1 MKRIS
6 AEKEITYISNVIEK
20 NIEYYE
26 QIKDKGFLSE
36 NILAQ
41 LRNLIE
47 DVAIL
52 INNRENNLSLD
63 TQYDNIS
70 PSLDY
75 LKGKSKYKFI
85 LDFYNF
91 LKGTSSHYT
100 PSEDGAEKLVAY
112 YFRYICLTKK
122 LLFMDYNIKII
133 KNIDKFPIYDDKSMK
148 ENYDII
154 CRVVEQEKENTSK
167 YIKGKFYVQKINTI
181 YSNGDIYYEI
191 TLSKATDY
199 KNKFEHITLYSKKYI
214 PDNYSVNVSVLDKDV
229 TLNIGKSRIKII
241 NDYKVAIR
249 VCELKNI
256 FLFLGENR
264 QFGESYREYRNLMS
278 YLTDTQDTITNYLCM
293 NNEDYIRIKTQLQEG
308 ADNHNITEMLDKIR
322 DIIINN
328 RKGHNV
334 LRYLTTNME
343 NIVIRDQKSDNTN
356 FVFQELYLL
365 PQSGMFDSM
374 PYAMSLFKHN
384 ISWHHLIKSIDMY
397 NKDEELLYNLVKN
410 NIENENILYTP
421 IQDINCFNNIP
432 ELIERFNRRLLRI
445 KSRSENLLKIEN
457 GMIYIESYEKETIEI
472 ISLIKQYSERYN
484 LDLKNEIDL
493 YKLFEFKEDISKD
506 KEEILQKVF
515 KTSSVA
521 FIYGPAGTGKTK
533 MIEILADAL
542 KNHKKCFIANTNT
555 AVTNMKNRIGGIKN
569 SAFSTIANYIKNEY
583 IECDILFID
592 ECSMVSNTDMIKI
605 LRKQEYQAIILVGD
619 IYQIESIK
627 YGNWFQFCNKYF
639 NDDIVYNLK
648 DTHRTSDIDLMEL
661 WESVRF
667 NNKKAINILSNQEYT
682 QPLSKEI
689 FDKTS
694 SDEVILCLNYDGMY
708 GINNINRVKQQLNPN
723 KEYNFGIDT
732 YKVEDPILFNDC
744 PRFNNF
750 LYNNLKGII
759 KNIEEDK
766 NNNCMWFTIEVD
778 KDSINELFT
787 PFDVELLDSEILG
800 KVNIRFK
807 VNEYIDKED
816 DENEYD
822 HIIPFNLSYAISI
835 HKAQGLEYDS
845 VKIVITSNIED
856 RITKNIFYTAI
867 TRAKSKLKIYWNSDS
882 QTKIFD
888 NFDKRENS
896 RDLAII
902 RQKINK
908 RESEQNNFNI
918 F

>member
-26 QIKDKGFLSE
+26 KIKDKGFLSE

-52 INNRENNLSLD
+52 INNRENNQNLD
-63 TQYDNIS
+63 TQYENIS
-70 PSLDY
+70 PSLDFI
-75 LKGKSKYKFI
+75 KGKSKYKFI

-122 LLFMDYNIKII
+122 LLHLDYNIEII

-148 ENYDII
+148 ENYDLI
-154 CRVVEQEKENTSK
+154 CNVVEKEKDTPSK
-167 YIKGKFYVQKINTI
+167 FVKGKFYVQKVNTI
-181 YSNGDIYYEI
+181 YSNGYIYYEI

-199 KNKFEHITLYSKKYI
+199 PNKFEHITLYSKKYI
-214 PDNYSVNVSVLDKDV
+214 PDNYSVNVSVIDKDV
-229 TLNIGKSRIKII
+229 NLNVGKSKIKII
-241 NDYKVAIR
+241 NDYRVAIR
-249 VCELKNI
+249 VCELKN
-256 FLFLGENR
+256 LFSFFGTNKQFDEN
-264 QFGESYREYRNLMS
+264 YREYRNLMK
-278 YLTDTQDTITNYLCM
+278 YLTDSQNTITNILCM
-293 NNEDYIRIKTQLQEG
+293 SKDDYINVKTQLQDG
-308 ADNHNITEMLDKIR
+308 AENHHITDMLDKMRNVIL
-322 DIIINN
+322 NN
-328 RKGHNV
+328 KKGHNI

-343 NIVIRDQKSDNTN
+343 NIVIRDQKDDSTN
-356 FVFQELYLL
+356 FVFQDLYIIHK
-365 PQSGMFDSM
+365 SGMFDSM
-374 PYAMSLFKHN
+374 PYAMALYKHN
-384 ISWHHLIKSIDMY
+384 ISWQHLIKAIDMY
-397 NKDEELLYNLVKN
+397 NKDEELLYNLVKS
-410 NIENENILYTP
+410 NIENENKLYTST
-421 IQDINCFNNIP
+421 QDINYFEDIPHLIDKFNK
-432 ELIERFNRRLLRI
+432 RLLNI
-445 KSRSENLLKIEN
+445 KSRSNDLLKLEN
-457 GMIYIESYEKETIEI
+457 GMIYIESYEKDTIEI
-472 ISLIKQYSERYN
+472 ISLIKDYSETYSV
-484 LDLKNEIDL
+484 DLRNAIDI
-493 YKLFEFKEDISKD
+493 YKLFEFQDDISKD
-506 KEEILQKVF
+506 KEDILQKVF

-533 MIEILADAL
+533 MIEILSAAFRSY
-542 KNHKKCFIANTNT
+542 NKCFLANTNT
-555 AVTNMKNRIGGIKN
+555 AVTNMKTRIGNIEN
-569 SAFSTIANYIKNEY
+569 SYFLTISNYTRNNSID
-583 IECDILFID
+583 CDVLFID

-605 LRKQEYQAIILVGD
+605 LRKQKYQAIILVGD

-627 YGNWFQFCNKYF
+627 YGNWFRFCNKYF

-708 GINNINRVKQQLNPN
+708 GINNINRVKQQLNQN

-732 YKVEDPILFNDC
+732 YKVDDPILFNDC

-759 KNIEEDK
+759 KDIEEDK
-766 NNNCMWFTIEVD
+766 DNNCMWFTIEVD
-778 KDSINELFT
+778 KDSINEFFR
-787 PFDVELLDSEILG
+787 PFDVEILESEILG

-867 TRAKSKLKIYWNSDS
+867 TRAKNKLKIYWNSDS

-896 RDLAII
+896 RDLAIL
-902 RQKINK
+902 RQKIDK
-908 RESEQNNFNI
+908 KDADESGFNV

>member
-52 INNRENNLSLD
+52 INNRENDQSLD
-63 TQYDNIS
+63 TQYENIS
-70 PSLDY
+70 PSLDF

-122 LLFMDYNIKII
+122 LLHSDYNIEII
-133 KNIDKFPIYDDKSMK
+133 KNIDKFPIYDDRSMK
-148 ENYDII
+148 ENYDLI
-154 CRVVEQEKENTSK
+154 CNVVEKEKDTPSK
-167 YIKGKFYVQKINTI
+167 FIKGKFYVQKVNTI

-199 KNKFEHITLYSKKYI
+199 QNKFEHITLYSKKYI

-229 TLNIGKSRIKII
+229 DLNIGKSRIKII

-249 VCELKNI
+249 ICELKNI
-256 FLFLGENR
+256 FLFLGGNK
-264 QFGESYREYRNLMS
+264 QFGESYREYRNLME
-278 YLTDTQDTITNYLCM
+278 YLTDSQNTITNILCM
-293 NNEDYIRIKTQLQEG
+293 DNENYIKIKNKLQDG
-308 ADNHNITEMLDKIR
+308 AENHYITEMFDKIR

-328 RKGHNV
+328 KKGHNI
-334 LRYLTTNME
+334 LRYFTTNME
-343 NIVIRDQKSDNTN
+343 NIVIRDQKDDNTN
-356 FVFQELYLL
+356 FVFQDLYIL

-374 PYAMSLFKHN
+374 PYAMSLYKHN
-384 ISWHHLIKSIDMY
+384 ISWQHLTKAIDMY
-397 NKDEELLYNLVKN
+397 NKDEELLYNFVKN
-410 NIENENILYTP
+410 NIENENKLYTSTK
-421 IQDINCFNNIP
+421 DINYFENIP
-432 ELIERFNRRLLRI
+432 DLIEKFNKRLLNI
-445 KSRSENLLKIEN
+445 KSRSNNLLKLEN
-457 GMIYIESYEKETIEI
+457 EMIYIDSYEKDTIEI
-472 ISLIKQYSERYN
+472 ISLIKNYSETYN
-484 LDLKNEIDL
+484 VDLRNTIDI
-493 YKLFEFKEDISKD
+493 YKLFEFQDDVSKD
-506 KEEILQKVF
+506 KKNILQKIF
-515 KTSSVA
+515 RTSSVA

-533 MIEILADAL
+533 MIEILSAAF
-542 KNHKKCFIANTNT
+542 KSYNKCFLANTNT
-555 AVTNMKNRIGGIKN
+555 AVTNMKTRIGNIEN
-569 SAFSTIANYIKNEY
+569 SSFLTISNYIRNNS
-583 IECDILFID
+583 IECGILFID

-605 LRKQEYQAIILVGD
+605 LRKQKYQAIILVGD

-708 GINNINRVKQQLNPN
+708 GINNINRVKQQLNQN

-732 YKVEDPILFNDC
+732 YKVDDPILFNDC

-750 LYNNLKGII
+750 IYNNLKGII
-759 KNIEEDK
+759 KDIEEDK
-766 NNNCMWFTIEVD
+766 DNNCMWFTIEVD
-778 KDSINELFT
+778 KDSINEFFR
-787 PFDVELLDSEILG
+787 PFDVEILESEILG

-807 VNEYIDKED
+807 VNEYLDKED

-867 TRAKSKLKIYWNSDS
+867 TRAKNKLKIYWNSDS

-896 RDLAII
+896 RDLSIL
-902 RQKINK
+902 RQKIDK
-908 RESEQNNFNI
+908 KQADESKFNV

>member
-26 QIKDKGFLSE
+26 KIKDKGFLSE
-36 NILAQ
+36 NILSQ

-52 INNRENNLSLD
+52 INNRENNQDLD
-63 TQYDNIS
+63 TQYKNIA
-70 PSLDY
+70 PSLDFI
-75 LKGKSKYKFI
+75 KGKQKYKFI

-100 PSEDGAEKLVAY
+100 PSEDGAEKLVSY

-122 LLFMDYNIKII
+122 LLHDDYNIEII

-148 ENYDII
+148 ENYDLI
-154 CRVVEQEKENTSK
+154 CSVVENEKGSPSK
-167 YIKGKFYVQKINTI
+167 FIKGKFYVQKVNTI
-181 YSNGDIYYEI
+181 YSNGEIYYEI
-191 TLSKATDY
+191 TVSKATDY

-214 PDNYSVNVSVLDKDV
+214 PDNYSINVSTLDKDV
-229 TLNIGKSRIKII
+229 DLNIGKSKIKII
-241 NDYKVAIR
+241 NDYRIAIR
-249 VCELKNI
+249 ICELKNI
-256 FLFLGENR
+256 FSFFGVNK
-264 QFGESYREYRNLMS
+264 QFGENYREYKNLMK
-278 YLTDTQDTITNYLCM
+278 YLTDSQNIITNILCM
-293 NNEDYIRIKTQLQEG
+293 DNEGYAKIKLQLQEG
-308 ADNHNITEMLDKIR
+308 AENHHITDMLDKMR
-322 DIIINN
+322 EIILNN
-328 RKGHNV
+328 RKGHNIF
-334 LRYLTTNME
+334 RYLTTHME
-343 NIVIRDQKSDNTN
+343 NIVIRDQQSDTTN
-356 FVFQELYLL
+356 FVFQDLYITHK
-365 PQSGMFDSM
+365 SGMFDSM
-374 PYAMSLFKHN
+374 PYAMSLYKHN
-384 ISWHHLIKSIDMY
+384 ISWQHLIKAIDMY
-397 NKDEELLYNLVKN
+397 NKDEELLYSFVKN
-410 NIENENILYTP
+410 NIENENKLYTP
-421 IQDINCFNNIP
+421 TKEIKYFENISDLIKKFNN
-432 ELIERFNRRLLRI
+432 RFLSIN
-445 KSRSENLLKIEN
+445 SRSNNLLKLEN
-457 GMIYIESYEKETIEI
+457 GMIYIESYEKDTMKI
-472 ISLIKQYSERYN
+472 ISLLKDYSETYSS
-484 LDLKNEIDL
+484 DLKNAVDI
-493 YKLFEFKEDISKD
+493 YMLFELQDDISKD
-506 KEEILQKVF
+506 KEEILQKIF
-515 KTSSVA
+515 KTNSVA

-533 MIEILADAL
+533 MIEILSSAFKSYD
-542 KNHKKCFIANTNT
+542 KCFLANTNT
-555 AVTNMKNRIGGIKN
+555 AVTNMKTRIGNIEN
-569 SAFSTIANYIKNEY
+569 SSFLTISNYIRNNS

-605 LRKQEYQAIILVGD
+605 LEKQEYQAIILVGD

-639 NDDIVYNLK
+639 NDNIVYNLK

-661 WESVRF
+661 WESVRY

-694 SDEVILCLNYDGMY
+694 EDEVILCLNYDGMY

-732 YKVEDPILFNDC
+732 YKVNDPILFNDC

-766 NNNCMWFTIEVD
+766 ENNCIWFTIEVD
-778 KDSINELFT
+778 KEAINELYR
-787 PFDVELLDSEILG
+787 PFDVEILESEVLG
-800 KVNIRFK
+800 KVNICFR
-807 VNEYIDKED
+807 VNEYIDRED

-867 TRAKSKLKIYWNSDS
+867 TRAKNKLKIYWNSDS

-888 NFDKRENS
+888 NFDKRENN
-896 RDLAII
+896 RDLAIL
-902 RQKINK
+902 RQKIDKMNK
-908 RESEQNNFNI
+908 NI
-918 F
+918 N